1 MPSVKENNEFS
12 QFTAHFHGDNVIRNV
27 GSADNESG
35 KYRLLTNQRD
45 RVASNDGLPSQV
57 HQEI

>member
-1 MPSVKENNEFS
+1 MPNYQENNAFS
-12 QFTAHFHGDNVIRNV
+12 QFTAHFDGDNVIRNV

-45 RVASNDGLPSQV
+45 RITSNDAFPS
-57 HQEI
+57 